1 MKTLDYNSM
10 PPSELRAL
18 KQELQ
23 EKLEFEPIQSIRKVH
38 EEQLE
43 KVQEALN
50 EYIDYEGQTKCKRQ

>member
-50 EYIDYEGQTKCKRQ
+50 EYIDYEG